1 MAREIERK
9 FLLRDARWRA
19 SVTRAEHIRQG
30 YLGGTP
36 AVSIRVR
43 IADDAASL
51 NFKSATLGISRHEFE
66 YPIPRA
72 DAEEML
78 ALFCGERRLEKTR
91 HYVPWGTHLWDRT
104 RYRGRNFRTSA
115 VAGGGGLERSTLLQR
130 LSNRFPVSLV
140 VVARRLSRAAD
151 RAYNRAQNPVN
162 TRL

>member
-91 HYVPWGTHLWDRT
+91 HYVPWGTHLWEIDEFH
-104 RYRGRNFRTSA
+104 GAND
-115 VAGGGGLERSTLLQR
+115 G
-130 LSNRFPVSLV
+130 LV
-140 VVARRLSRAAD
+140 VAEIELDTADEIFERPPWLGAEVSNDRRY
-151 RAYNRAQNPVN
+151 YNVCLIDFPYRSW
-162 TRL
+162 